1 MVGLVGLFPA
11 ISMFVT
17 ETVSDVEDPDA

>member
-1 MVGLVGLFPA
+1 VGLVGLFPA